1 MTPEFIS
8 GLLHELGFAEHG
20 ENPVIEALS
29 GGVSSEI
36 LKVTVGSGIYCIKQ
50 ALPKL
55 KVEKDWSVPTD
66 RVFSEIAWL
75 HAADRIVPGHA
86 PRVLGVDRRA
96 GAFVMEFLST
106 ESHHNWKTLLV
117 SGIVEADSGRQV
129 ASVLGRLHAATA
141 GDRNSEKQFS
151 KKDNFYLL
159 RLEPYLIEAAKQNPD
174 LAEELID
181 IVQSVQKHRLA
192 LVHGDVSPKNI
203 FLGPEGA
210 IFLDAECACF
220 SDPAFDVA
228 FLLNHML
235 LKSVLLP
242 DQRDELLLVFDRIWT
257 EYKGHVNWE
266 SSCQLEK
273 RIVKLLPALLL
284 ARVDGKSPVDYLSN
298 VQGSGVRTFARD
310 LLIHPADTLDDFVT
324 AWSEDLD
331 PPGWTVIE

>member
-1 MTPEFIS
+1 MTPEYIS
-8 GLLHELGFAEHG
+8 DLLHELGFAESG
-20 ENPVIEALS
+20 EKLVIEALS
-29 GGVSSEI
+29 GGVSSQI
-36 LKVTVGSGIYCIKQ
+36 FKVTVSSGIYCVKQ

-96 GAFVMEFLST
+96 GAFVMEFLSP
-106 ESHHNWKTLLV
+106 EFNHNWKTLLV
-117 SGIVEADSGRQV
+117 SGVVDADAGRQV

-141 GDRNSEKQFS
+141 RDQNVEKQFS
-151 KKDNFYLL
+151 KKSNFYLL
-159 RLEPYLIEAAKQNPD
+159 RLEPYLVEAAKQNPD

-181 IVQSVQKHRLA
+181 LVQSVQNNRLV

-203 FLGPEGA
+203 FLGPEKA

-242 DQRDELLLVFDRIWT
+242 DQRVELLLLFERIWI
-257 EYKGHVNWE
+257 EYSGYVNWE
-266 SSCQLEK
+266 STYQLEK
-273 RIVKLLPALLL
+273 RIVDLLPALL
-284 ARVDGKSPVDYLSN
+284 
-298 VQGSGVRTFARD
+298 
-310 LLIHPADTLDDFVT
+310 
-324 AWSEDLD
+324 
-331 PPGWTVIE
+331 